1 MSSQATLET
10 AETSMEATAAT
21 QPERAPQTSASTQ
34 APEGGAEASSGRS
47 SESGA
52 AADGSQPAPAV
63 QSVPRPPVAEHVA
76 KLSDRAI
83 QRIVGGNA
91 WLRGRS
97 YARRGSVEH
106 LSAHGRSVSGE
117 IQVRN
122 QPEPYRP
129 RAVLQEDGSFVSECN
144 CPGWRGPTGHCK
156 HVAAVLVAL
165 RDKVR
170 PPRPKQ
176 PGQQQPKQARA
187 KAQKEQA
194 QQASTTGSSRK
205 KRSRRRKNRNATAT
219 AAGNGAVEVRVR
231 RGRSVTLAA
240 PAPRDPRNPLD
251 AWLPPGE
258 ATRPRRFEYRI
269 QLKTASMTVTPVDA
283 ETRAPVEVNRALSAL
298 HVVSFE
304 ERPLFRALSRH
315 LMRGKP
321 HTAELRGED
330 AAEVL
335 SLLRRHHVLLEP
347 ASKEL
352 RFGEEPLQPVIEL
365 EPAREDAVRVR
376 IAFSLPGS
384 GRRFSLS
391 NGSWFEGSP
400 GWHVDPTE
408 GMARPVAER
417 VTAGWLRQLFRSPA
431 LVVPLDK
438 LPELLTDFL
447 PRVATALGAE
457 LPELEQVADVVDL
470 PARFELRVDGDIVL
484 ARARLFAHYEE
495 HRFEVP
501 LGDIPPPLA
510 FLPPA
515 EEGGRPRVVRR
526 DVGAEMAA
534 AQKLFDLGFAP
545 SEEDPSRFELRG
557 EAATRFWTEGV
568 ASLPSDWEKL
578 VPSDLADVRVR
589 STTITPQL
597 RVKSGV
603 DWLHVDVRFDAEG
616 VGVDPEELRAC
627 LESGRR
633 LVRLADG
640 SYAPVD
646 PEQVGEVLEA
656 MAEMVATGGAG
667 DKLPVSQ
674 AGRVQELLRLVPG
687 AEVDASA
694 RKLFEKLQDVGQVEL
709 VAKPRG
715 LKATLRPYQKEGF
728 SWLVHLHKLGVGGI
742 LADDMGLGKTL
753 QTIALFVWV
762 RSKHRSDRKPNLVVA
777 PTSVVPNWQR
787 EIEKFAP
794 TFKVVTWHGA
804 DRHQRLE
811 DLQKADVV
819 ITSYAL
825 MRRDEETLSQVDFR
839 YVVLDEAQHIKN
851 PLSQTARAA
860 KRLRSERRL
869 ALTGTPIENRLS
881 EFWSIFDFV
890 SPGLLSD
897 LKGFEERYARPIDR
911 GDEEAARRL
920 RAIVQP
926 FVLRRTK
933 EEVAKDL
940 PPKIEQE
947 MLVPMTEEQQ
957 RFYRQLLQEVRKTVL
972 SEVEKV
978 GVSRAQIQILAALT
992 RLRQVACD
1000 PRLLGLEPPEG
1011 WSQEPSGKLSALREI
1026 LQNAVSGGHR
1036 VLVFSQFV
1044 RMLERIR
1051 EMLEAEGIRY
1061 EYLDGSTKDR
1071 MERVDRFNED
1081 ESIPVF
1087 LISLKAG
1094 GTGLNLTG
1102 ADTVVHFDPWW
1113 NPAVEDQ
1120 ATDRAH
1126 RIGQTKVVTVYR
1138 LIARGSVEE
1147 KILALSAKK
1156 RQLVEQVLASEG
1168 AALKGLTRKDIDALF
1183 SE

>member
-1 MSSQATLET
+1 MNSQATLEAT
-10 AETSMEATAAT
+10 ETAA
-21 QPERAPQTSASTQ
+21 APLAGDAATTSH
-34 APEGGAEASSGRS
+34 
-47 SESGA
+47 
-52 AADGSQPAPAV
+52 APAA
-63 QSVPRPPVAEHVA
+63 PRVAPPPIAEHVA

-83 QRIVGGNA
+83 QRVVGSNA

-97 YARRGSVEH
+97 YARRGAVEH

-122 QPEPYRP
+122 HPEPYRP

-176 PGQQQPKQARA
+176 PNQQNKKQAASSPDSGTR
-187 KAQKEQA
+187 EGE
-194 QQASTTGSSRK
+194 ASTKSSSR
-205 KRSRRRKNRNATAT
+205 RSRSQRKRKGRNAEKRAT
-219 AAGNGAVEVRVR
+219 TMQVRGR
-231 RGRSVTLAA
+231 RGRQVVLAA

-258 ATRPRRFEYRI
+258 ATRPRAFEYR
-269 QLKTASMTVTPVDA
+269 LSVKAASIVISPVDR
-283 ETRAPVEVNRALSAL
+283 ETRALVEVQRALSAL
-298 HVVSFE
+298 HVVSVA
-304 ERPLFRALSRH
+304 ERPLFRAISRH
-315 LMRGKP
+315 LLRGKP

-335 SLLRRHHVLLEP
+335 SMLRGRHVLLEP

-352 RFGEEPLQPVIEL
+352 RFAEEPLRPVIEL
-365 EPAREDAVRVR
+365 DRVKEGSVRVR
-376 IAFSLPGS
+376 IVFEASGS
-384 GRRFSLS
+384 ARRFSLG
-391 NGSWFEGSP
+391 NGTWFEGSP
-400 GWHVDPTE
+400 GWHLDPTE
-408 GMARPVAER
+408 GVARPVADR

-431 LVVPLDK
+431 LVVPQQQ
-438 LPELLTDFL
+438 LPILLTDFL
-447 PRVATALGAE
+447 PRVATALGAD
-457 LPELEQVADVVDL
+457 LPELDQVAEVVDL
-470 PARFELRVDGDIVL
+470 SPRFVLRADGDIVE
-484 ARARLFAHYEE
+484 ARVRLFARYEE
-495 HRFEVP
+495 EEFEVP
-501 LGDIPPPLA
+501 FGEVPPPLA
-510 FLPPA
+510 FFPPA

-534 AQKLFDLGFAP
+534 VQRILDLGFAP
-545 SEEDPSRFELRG
+545 SEEDSARYELRG
-557 EAATRFWTEGV
+557 EAATRFWTEGL
-568 ASLPSDWEKL
+568 ATLPSEWERF

-589 STTITPQL
+589 SASIVPQL
-597 RVKSGV
+597 RVESGV
-603 DWLHVDVRFDAEG
+603 DWLSVDVRFDAEG
-616 VGVDPEELRAC
+616 VAVDPEQLRAC
-627 LESGRR
+627 LEKGRK
-633 LVRLADG
+633 LVRLNDG
-640 SYAPVD
+640 TYAPLD

-656 MAEMVATGGAG
+656 MAEMVAGGG
-667 DKLPVSQ
+667 GSQKLPVSQ

-687 AEVDASA
+687 AEVDSQAKA
-694 RKLFEKLQDVGQVEL
+694 LFERLQDVGAVAS

-715 LKATLRPYQKEGF
+715 LKATLRPYQKQGF

-753 QTIALFVWV
+753 QTIALLMWV
-762 RSKHRSDRKPNLVVA
+762 RGKHRGDRKPNLVVA

-794 TFKVVTWHGA
+794 TFRVVTWHGA
-804 DRHQRLE
+804 DRRDRLE
-811 DLQKADVV
+811 ELGAADVV

-825 MRRDEETLSQVDFR
+825 ARRDADTLSSVGFR
-839 YVVLDEAQHIKN
+839 YVILDEAQHIKN
-851 PLSQTARAA
+851 PLSQTARAV
-860 KRLRSERRL
+860 KRIPSERRL

-890 SPGLLSD
+890 SPGLLGD
-897 LKGFEERYARPIDR
+897 LKRFEERYARPIDR
-911 GDEEAARRL
+911 GDEQTAQRL
-920 RAIVQP
+920 RAIVAP

-957 RFYRQLLQEVRKTVL
+957 RLYQQILREVRSTVL

-1000 PRLLGLEPPEG
+1000 PRLVGLEPPGG
-1011 WSQEPSGKLSALREI
+1011 WSEEPSGKLSALREI

-1051 EMLEAEGIRY
+1051 RMLEEEDIRY
-1061 EYLDGSTKDR
+1061 EYLDGATKDR

-1156 RQLVEQVLASEG
+1156 RQLVEHVLSSEG
-1168 AALKGLTRKDIDALF
+1168 GALKGLTRKDIDALF
-1183 SE
+1183 AET